1 MASFWLAGIS
11 DWRKGFEIEEK
22 DLRATTTRRGT
33 EIERERGESEA
44 NEREKI
50 NKIIINGLL

>member
-1 MASFWLAGIS
+1 M
-11 DWRKGFEIEEK
+11 
-22 DLRATTTRRGT
+22 TRRGT

-50 NKIIINGLL
+50 NKIIINGLQ